1 MVPVDMKLVARYI
14 HATHFV
20 SVTLLPVWHF
30 ATFISLRLLKS
41 KASEVELRRRGGT
54 TRGRSASR

>member
-30 ATFISLRLLKS
+30 ATFISLRLLTAFDKHP
-41 KASEVELRRRGGT
+41 EPT
-54 TRGRSASR
+54 TP